1 MSVRRGKA
9 IGLGLVAVLIAFL
22 IGSAGDPLP
31 QATGLLQLATA
42 PGAMW
47 LPPPESRKP
56 SAVEAWTRTGS
67 IDFPDTGS
75 PAWAVPQD
83 PDWTEDPFGNDAW
96 LFRYHSLQWLQA
108 VALSEQAA
116 GDTNYERTRFL
127 LFDWIRDNPRS
138 DPPSHRSWY
147 DHAVATRA
155 DVMVWL
161 YREHLSGVLSPSE
174 EDRLG
179 RSLEQHGR
187 VLRGYLDAERFVGHN
202 HNLFHA
208 MSLYNLTATFPKID
222 PTGEWRQRA
231 RARISEL
238 MTEMVD
244 VDEGVS
250 TEQAAVYHSLAL
262 RVFTGAHRLLQT
274 WDDRLSAGELDTLRK
289 MMRFGLMVTMPDG
302 TLPAVG
308 DTRYGQRQN
317 LGIYRSALEL
327 VDDPV
332 ARYLLSDGSDGD
344 APPDFASYP
353 ETGWTIFRPKRAG
366 ATDPALHLVM
376 RSGPA
381 PLLGPHG
388 HIDHLSFT
396 LFADGV
402 PWLVDSGGPYD
413 RGDPLREYFQSPEA
427 HNSVIVDG
435 HDDELASTPTTSGD
449 NRHLSFARGTR
460 RLSDG
465 LVHERAIVVIKPD
478 TVVILDRLVGAAEDG
493 EEATTLYHL
502 APGVSLTPV
511 EGGAGQYVARSEGRE
526 LQVWLDGSEPID
538 VQFSASGKAPG
549 VRDARV
555 TRGIRQE
562 ERSPL
567 LSVRHR
573 VEPGDWSIAVLQPG
587 SEEAGAISA
596 RMADDAVVVARRGDW
611 RLEIPLDAQLPPTLR
626 RP

>member
-1 MSVRRGKA
+1 MSVPRGKA
-9 IGLGLVAVLIAFL
+9 IGLALVAVLIAYL
-22 IGSAGDPLP
+22 IGSAGDPP
-31 QATGLLQLATA
+31 AETTGALELSTA
-42 PGAMW
+42 SGAMW
-47 LPPPESRKP
+47 LPPPEPREP
-56 SAVEAWTRTGS
+56 SAVESWTQTGS
-67 IDFPDTGS
+67 IEFRDTGE
-75 PAWAVPQD
+75 PAWTVPQD
-83 PDWTEDPFGNDAW
+83 PDWTEDPFHNDAW

-108 VALSEQAA
+108 VALAEEAA
-116 GDTNYERTRFL
+116 GDTSYERTRFL
-127 LFDWIRDNPRS
+127 LFDWIRNNPRS

-147 DHAVATRA
+147 DHAVATRT

-161 YREHLSGVLSPSE
+161 YREHLAGVLSPSE
-174 EDRLG
+174 EERLSQ
-179 RSLEQHGR
+179 SLVQHGR
-187 VLRGYLDAERFVGHN
+187 VLRSYLGAERFVGHN

-208 MSLYNLTATFPKID
+208 MSLYNLTAILPKID
-222 PTGEWRQRA
+222 PTGEWRERA

-262 RVFTGAHRLLQT
+262 RLFTGAHRLLQT
-274 WDDRLSAGELDTLRK
+274 WDDGLSAEELDTLRK
-289 MMRFGLMVTMPDG
+289 MTRFGLMVAMPDG

-308 DTRYGQRQN
+308 DTRYAQRQN

-332 ARYLLSDGSDGD
+332 ARYLLSGGSEGQ
-344 APPDFASYP
+344 PPPEFVSYP
-353 ETGWTIFRPKRAG
+353 NTGWTIFRPQREG
-366 ATDPALHLVM
+366 SSDPALHLVM
-376 RSGPA
+376 RSGP
-381 PLLGPHG
+381 PPRLGPHG

-413 RGDPLREYFQSPEA
+413 RDDPLREYFQSPEA

-435 HDDELASTPTTSGD
+435 HDDALASTPTTSGD
-449 NRHLSFARGTR
+449 DRHLSYARGTR
-460 RLSDG
+460 QLSDG
-465 LVHERAIVVIKPD
+465 LLHERAIVVIKPN

-493 EEATTLYHL
+493 ERATTLYHL

-526 LQVWLDGSEPID
+526 LQVWLDASEPID
-538 VQFSASGKAPG
+538 VQFSAEGKSPG
-549 VRDARV
+549 IRDARV
-555 TRGIRQE
+555 TRGIRLE

-587 SEEAGAISA
+587 REEAGAINA
-596 RMADDAVVVARRGDW
+596 RLAGDAVVVARRGAW
-611 RLEIPLDAQLPPTLR
+611 RLEIPLDAMQAPTLR